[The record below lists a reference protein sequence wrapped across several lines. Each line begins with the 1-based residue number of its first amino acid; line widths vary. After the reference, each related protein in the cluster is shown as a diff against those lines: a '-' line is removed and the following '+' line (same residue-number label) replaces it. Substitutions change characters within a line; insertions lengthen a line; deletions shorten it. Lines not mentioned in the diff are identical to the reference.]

1 MKNVIIGILLI
12 ATLSFAG
19 LYMHERNLQH
29 QAQKDVRTLNQSLVE
44 MQTRLDEQEQQASS
58 LQKHLETTRAAAI
71 TKADE
76 ITQLQQT
83 ITNQTAAGSTNQ
95 GNPLAEMFKSPEM
108 KKMIQTQQQ
117 TVLGPMIEKNYAG
130 LFSSLQLTPEQSAAL
145 KDLIVKRSMVDAGLG
160 VSLLGGDMDA
170 DKRKEMTDQA
180 KTEKDSINDQIKQF
194 LGADNYTQFES
205 YEKTIPDRM
214 TLNSYKDTLGQ
225 GPGALTP
232 DQEQQLLQAMSEE
245 RQKFKFT
252 TDFSDQSKINGDL
265 ASMFTEEKIA
275 QYQTERQQLDNYYLQ
290 RAQGILTQDQLGPFE
305 KFLTSQRDM
314 QSMGMKMAAKMFGSQ
329 GK

>member
-108 KKMIQTQQQ
+108 KKMIQTH
-117 TVLGPMIEKNYAG
+117 
-130 LFSSLQLTPEQSAAL
+130 
-145 KDLIVKRSMVDAGLG
+145 
-160 VSLLGGDMDA
+160 
-170 DKRKEMTDQA
+170 
-180 KTEKDSINDQIKQF
+180 
-194 LGADNYTQFES
+194 
-205 YEKTIPDRM
+205 
-214 TLNSYKDTLGQ
+214 
-225 GPGALTP
+225 
-232 DQEQQLLQAMSEE
+232 
-245 RQKFKFT
+245 
-252 TDFSDQSKINGDL
+252 
-265 ASMFTEEKIA
+265 
-275 QYQTERQQLDNYYLQ
+275 
-290 RAQGILTQDQLGPFE
+290 
-305 KFLTSQRDM
+305 
-314 QSMGMKMAAKMFGSQ
+314 
-329 GK
+329 

>member
-1 MKNVIIGILLI
+1 MKNLIITLLFI
-12 ATLSFAG
+12 GTITFAG
-19 LYMHERNLQH
+19 LYVHERNLER
-29 QAQKDVRTLNQSLVE
+29 QAQKDVTTLNQSMVE
-44 MQTRLDEQEQQASS
+44 MQTRLDEQEHEASS

-83 ITNQTAAGSTNQ
+83 ITNQTATASTNG
-95 GNPLAEMFKSPEM
+95 GNPLGEMFKNPEM

-145 KDLIVKRSMVDAGLG
+145 KDLLVKRSLVDANMG
-160 VSLLGGDMDA
+160 VSLLGGDLDA
-170 DKRKEMTDQA
+170 NKRKEMLDQA
-180 KTEKDSINDQIKQF
+180 KTEKDSFNDQIKQF

-214 TLNSYKDTLGQ
+214 TLNSYKDAQGQ

-245 RQKFKFT
+245 RGKFKFT
-252 TDFSDQSKINGDL
+252 TDFSDQSKFNGDF
-265 ASMFTEEKIA
+265 STMFTDDKIA
-275 QYQTERQQLDNYYLQ
+275 QFQTERQQLDSYYLQ
-290 RAQGILTQDQLGPFE
+290 RAQGILNQDQLGSFD

-314 QSMGMKMAAKMFGSQ
+314 QSMGMKMAAKMFGK

>member
-1 MKNVIIGILLI
+1 MKNLIIAALLI
-12 ATLSFAG
+12 ATLTFAG
-19 LYMHERNLQH
+19 LYTHERKLER
-29 QAQKDVRTLNQSLVE
+29 QAQKDVTTLNQSLVE
-44 MQTRLDEQEQQASS
+44 MQTRLDEQEQQAGS
-58 LQKHLETTRAAAI
+58 LQKHLETTRATAI
-71 TKADE
+71 AKADE

-83 ITNQTAAGSTNQ
+83 ITNQTATGSTNG

-108 KKMIQTQQQ
+108 KKMIQSQQQ
-117 TVLGPMIEKNYAG
+117 TVLGPMIEKNYGA
-130 LFSSLQLTPEQSAAL
+130 LFSGLQLTPEQSTAL
-145 KDLIVKRSMVDAGLG
+145 KDLIVKRSLVDANMG

-170 DKRKEMTDQA
+170 DKRKEMMDQA

-214 TLNSYKDTLGQ
+214 TLNSYKDSQGQ

-232 DQEQQLLQAMSEE
+232 DQEQQLMQAMGEE

-252 TDFSDQSKINGDL
+252 TDFNDQSKFNGDF
-265 ASMFTEEKIA
+265 STMFTEEKIA
-275 QYQTERQQLDNYYLQ
+275 QFQSEREQLDKYYLQ

-314 QSMGMKMAAKMFGSQ
+314 QSMGMKMAAKMFG
-329 GK
+329 GKGK

>member
-1 MKNVIIGILLI
+1 MKNLLI
-12 ATLSFAG
+12 AVLLIGTITFAG
-19 LYMHERNLQH
+19 LYTHERSLAR
-29 QAQKDVRTLNQSLVE
+29 QAQKDVTTLNQSMVE

-58 LQKHLETTRAAAI
+58 LQKHLDTTRATAI
-71 TKADE
+71 AKADE

-95 GNPLAEMFKSPEM
+95 GNPLSEMFKSPEM

-130 LFSSLQLTPEQSAAL
+130 LFSSLQLSPEQSAAL
-145 KDLIVKRSMVDAGLG
+145 KDLIVRRSLVDANMG

-170 DKRKEMTDQA
+170 DKRKEMMDQA

-214 TLNSYKDTLGQ
+214 TLNSYKDTQGQ

-252 TDFSDQSKINGDL
+252 TDFNDQSKFNGDFS
-265 ASMFTEEKIA
+265 SMFTEDKIA
-275 QYQTERQQLDNYYLQ
+275 QFQTEREQLDKYYLQ
-290 RAQGILTQDQLGPFE
+290 RAQGILTQDQLGSFD
-305 KFLTSQRDM
+305 KFLTGQRDM
-314 QSMGMKMAAKMFGSQ
+314 QSMGMKMAAKMFGSK